1 MSEKIFKKTINKED
15 FYPVYL
21 KTLNGQLALTNR
33 ELEVLVELCKLQA
46 QYMNKEYSD
55 EQLSKL
61 VFSSSNR
68 KSISTQLSISPY
80 NFNNII
86 KTLKA
91 KYVILPTDSKGYKI
105 NKSLFVPDSEE
116 DYSITFKLK
125 IQHDNR

>member
-91 KYVILPTDSKGYKI
+91 KYVILPTNSKGYKI
-105 NKSLFVPDSEE
+105 NKSLFVSDSEE

>member
-21 KTLNGQLALTNR
+21 RTLNGQLALTNR

-105 NKSLFVPDSEE
+105 NKSLFVSDSEE